1 MEFIQKYARADRS
14 NDNDDGMSKDEDGE
28 DGVVRDE
35 FVDGNSIDDSVE
47 NDQDYEFHSLYS
59 LLFI

>member
-14 NDNDDGMSKDEDGE
+14 NDNDDGMSKDE